1 MRNRAALSGAAACL
15 LLGVLLAPGPL
26 PALAAS
32 PYRVAMPGYRFEF
45 PRDHFDH
52 PDFQTE
58 WWYYT
63 GTLRARDGRR
73 FGFELTFFR
82 QAVSRET
89 PAARSPWTVRD
100 IYLAHFAVSDIG
112 GDRFLHDERVNRAGP
127 GVAGASAET
136 ARIWNGNWE
145 VRWEDGQQ
153 HLQAVADGFGLSLAL
168 DSLKPPVV
176 HGREGVSQKAAG
188 QGRGS
193 HYISLT
199 RLRASGTLDLGGTRH
214 AVEGTAWMDH
224 EFFTHQLTADQA
236 GWDWFSLQLE
246 DETELMLFR
255 LRRKDGGVD
264 PFSAGTYIDR
274 EGRSRHLDAGDFQLQ
289 PGARR
294 WRSPQT
300 GGVYPIEWQVSVAPL
315 GLTVEVRT
323 PLDRQEIVARSPVSP
338 NYWEGAIDVTGSRRG
353 TPIRGVGYL
362 EMTGYDRAVRFGI
375 DK

>member
-1 MRNRAALSGAAACL
+1 MRSRPSGTAVALRL
-15 LLGVLLAPGPL
+15 LLAVLLSPGPC

-63 GTLRARDGRR
+63 GNLRTSDGRR

-89 PAARSPWTVRD
+89 PTAASPWTVRD
-100 IYLAHFAVSDIG
+100 VYLAHLAVSDIG
-112 GDRFLHDERVNRAGP
+112 GAAFHHDERVNRAGP

-136 ARIWNGNWE
+136 GRIWNGNWE
-145 VRWEDGQQ
+145 VRWEEGRQ
-153 HLQAVADGFGLSLAL
+153 HLQAVADRFTLRLAL

-199 RLRASGTLDLGGTRH
+199 RLRASGSLELDGTRH

-224 EFFTHQLTADQA
+224 EFFTHQLEADQA

-246 DETELMLFR
+246 DGTELMLFR

-264 PFSAGTYIDR
+264 PFSAGTYTDR
-274 EGRSRHLDAGDFQLQ
+274 EGRSRHLAVGDFQMN
-289 PGARR
+289 PAVRR

-300 GGVYPIEWQVSVAPL
+300 GGVYPVEWQITVPPL
-315 GLTVEVRT
+315 RLTLDVHT
-323 PLDRQEIVARSPVSP
+323 PLDGQEIVARSQVSP
-338 NYWEGAIDVTGSRRG
+338 NYWEGAIDVAGSREGR
-353 TPIRGVGYL
+353 PIRGVGYL
-362 EMTGYDRAVRFGI
+362 EMTGYDKPVRFGSEN
-375 DK
+375 